1 MKSRPVMG
9 ASGEFRFT
17 FGPEHAI
24 DFAGDGMPAVLSTPT
39 LVRFLERAARE
50 VLLPHL
56 EPGERSVGAEIE
68 VQHLAPTPL
77 GATVVCH
84 ARFVRA
90 EGSEFAFQVDAR
102 DDHELIARGFHKRR
116 VIRIDH
122 FAARVQRKAARGG
135 S

>member
-9 ASGEFRFT
+9 TAGEFRFT
-17 FGPEHAI
+17 VEPEHGI

-56 EPGERSVGAEIE
+56 ESGERSVGAEIE

-77 GATVVCH
+77 GATVTCV
-84 ARFVRA
+84 ARLVRS
-90 EGSEFAFQVDAR
+90 EGSGFAFQVEAR
-102 DDHELIARGFHKRR
+102 DDHELIARGFHKRNIIR
-116 VIRIDH
+116 VDR
-122 FAARVQRKAARGG
+122 FAARVRRKAAGA
-135 S
+135 